1 MADANSITPS
11 PSFDAAPIPDAT
23 IWTQDDTFWSASE
36 TDGEFFGGQ
45 GDDYFAVYLSG
56 GADTFDGG
64 TGEDRIHYYQQVR
77 VDLENPERNTNTAA
91 DDTITNIETLIGSRA
106 GADNLSGDSAANM
119 IIGDIY
125 STAPVRNTQVE
136 WAPTLR
142 LSQTDETDDVALM
155 GDWLWG
161 RGGNDTLFGGAGRD
175 VLYGGAGADL
185 LDGGT
190 QFDTARYSDWQ
201 SVTVD
206 LANGALNTNEA
217 AGDRFLS
224 IERII
229 ATAHNDVLR
238 GDAGDDIL
246 RGGDGDDFLHGQD
259 GRDTL
264 AGGGDDDTLRGGQ
277 GGHVFIYNHGNDVIE
292 DFADNV
298 DRLLIDQTHLL
309 IGDRD
314 LSGMAEVVGGN
325 TVLTFANGH
334 RLTLL
339 GVTDPDSLMDDI
351 TII

>member
-1 MADANSITPS
+1 LADANSITPS

-106 GADNLSGDSAANM
+106 GADNLSGGSAANM
-119 IIGDIY
+119 IIGDIC

-185 LDGGT
+185 LDGST

-246 RGGDGDDFLHGQD
+246 RGGD
-259 GRDTL
+259 
-264 AGGGDDDTLRGGQ
+264 DDTLRGGQ
-277 GGHVFIYNHGNDVIE
+277 GGDVFIYNHGNDVIE